1 MTAEQAAA
9 VLRLHADCF
18 LILEQSAAAG
28 EQAQAPEPEA
38 KPKRRKVSAL
48 NPDSE

>member
-18 LILEQSAAAG
+18 LILEQAAVPEVAD
-28 EQAQAPEPEA
+28 APDPEP
-38 KPKRRKVSAL
+38 KPVRRKPTTL
-48 NPDSE
+48 NPAAE

>member
-18 LILEQSAAAG
+18 LILEQSAATG
-28 EQAQAPEPEA
+28 EAEAPEPET
-38 KPKRRKVSAL
+38 KPKRRKTSAL